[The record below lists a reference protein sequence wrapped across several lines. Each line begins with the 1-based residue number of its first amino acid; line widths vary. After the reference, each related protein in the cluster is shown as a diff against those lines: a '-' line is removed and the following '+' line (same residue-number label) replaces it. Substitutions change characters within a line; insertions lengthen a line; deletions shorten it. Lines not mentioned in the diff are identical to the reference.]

1 LIFFREKTE
10 NMLAYKHIFCK
21 AWALRKRYI
30 NQTNTNVYRLVNS
43 YGDALPEVTIDVYD
57 KNLLVQ
63 YFKSY
68 EKHSKDRLCSDLK
81 DILAPESI
89 TEKIRLKGEEIKTHL
104 VSGKEI
110 PGDFVVT
117 ENGIKFN
124 ISFLEGGGTGLFLD
138 QRDNRKKI
146 RALANK
152 KEVLNCFCYTSS
164 FSIYT
169 SLGGA
174 TKTTNIDLSK
184 KAIEWSKKNF
194 LLNQLDVNNHE
205 FIVGDVWEWLH
216 RFKKKGRTF
225 DVIII
230 DPPSFSTSKTT
241 VFNAEKDIPG
251 LIGAGLNILREDG
264 ILVFSTNIAKMN
276 FSKFFQLLS
285 RVKDFTQKTYKL
297 IDVSSQGLDFPT
309 DGIHI
314 IEPYLKFVILSC

>member
-1 LIFFREKTE
+1 MHNADPESLHKT
-10 NMLAYKHIFCK
+10 ICK
-21 AWALRKRYI
+21 AWSLRSKYI
-30 NQTNTNVYRLVNS
+30 NHSATNAYRLVNS
-43 YGDALPEVTIDVYD
+43 YGDALPEVTIDVYN

-63 YFKSY
+63 YFKPY
-68 EKHSKDRLCSDLK
+68 DNHIKNEIYHALNE
-81 DILAPESI
+81 ILAPDSI
-89 TEKIRLKGEEIKTHL
+89 TEKLRLKGEDIKTHL

-110 PGDFVVT
+110 LRNFVVL

-146 RALANK
+146 QALANN
-152 KEVLNCFCYTSS
+152 KEILNCFCYTSS

-184 KAIEWSKKNF
+184 KAIEWSKNNF

-205 FIVGDVWEWLH
+205 FIIGDVWDWLR
-216 RFKKKGRTF
+216 RFQKKERTF

-241 VFNAEKDIPG
+241 VFTVEKDIPR

-264 ILVFSTNIAKMN
+264 ILAFSTNIAKIN

-297 IDVSSQGLDFPT
+297 IDVSSQGLDYPT
-309 DGIHI
+309 DGVHA
-314 IEPYLKFVILSC
+314 IEPYLKFVMLSC

>member
-1 LIFFREKTE
+1 MHTADPESIHKT
-10 NMLAYKHIFCK
+10 ICK
-21 AWALRKRYI
+21 AWSLRNKYI
-30 NQTNTNVYRLVNS
+30 NHSTTNAYRLVNS
-43 YGDALPEVTIDVYD
+43 YGDALPEVTIDVYN

-63 YFKSY
+63 YFKPY
-68 EKHSKDRLCSDLK
+68 EIHLKDRLCSDLN

-110 PGDFVVT
+110 PGDFVVL

-146 RALANK
+146 QALANN

-164 FSIYT
+164 FSIYANI
-169 SLGGA
+169 GGA
-174 TKTTNIDLSK
+174 ISTTNIDLSK

-194 LLNQLDVNNHE
+194 LLNHLYINNHE
-205 FIVGDVWEWLH
+205 FIAGDAWEWLR
-216 RFKKKGRTF
+216 RFQKKERMF

-230 DPPSFSTSKTT
+230 DPPSFSTSKTN
-241 VFNAEKDIPG
+241 VFTAEKDIPR
-251 LIGAGLNILREDG
+251 LIAAGLSILREDG

-309 DGIHI
+309 DGVHV

>member
-1 LIFFREKTE
+1 
-10 NMLAYKHIFCK
+10 MLAYKQIFCK
-21 AWALRKRYI
+21 ALSLRKKYI
-30 NQTNTNVYRLVNS
+30 DLTTTNVYRLVNS
-43 YGDALPEVTIDVYD
+43 YGDALPEVTIDVYN

-63 YFKSY
+63 YFKPY
-68 EKHSKDRLCSDLK
+68 EKQSKDRLCSDLN

-110 PGDFVVT
+110 PGDFVVL

-146 RALANK
+146 QALANN

-164 FSIYT
+164 FSIYANI
-169 SLGGA
+169 GGA
-174 TKTTNIDLSK
+174 ISTTNIDLSK

-194 LLNQLDVNNHE
+194 LLNQLDINNHE
-205 FIVGDVWEWLH
+205 FIAWDVWEWLR
-216 RFKKKGRTF
+216 RFQKKGRTF

-241 VFNAEKDIPG
+241 VFTAEKDIPR
-251 LIGAGLNILREDG
+251 LIAAGLSILREEG

-309 DGIHI
+309 DGVNV

>member
-1 LIFFREKTE
+1 MHNADPESLHKI
-10 NMLAYKHIFCK
+10 ICK
-21 AWALRKRYI
+21 AWSLRKKHI
-30 NQTNTNVYRLVNS
+30 NLTTTNVYRLANS
-43 YGDALPEVTIDVYD
+43 YGDELPEATIDVYG

-63 YFKSY
+63 YFKPY
-68 EKHSKDRLCSDLK
+68 EKQSKDRIYTGLN
-81 DILAPESI
+81 DILSPESI
-89 TEKIRLKGEEIKTHL
+89 TEKLRLKSEDIKTHL
-104 VSGKEI
+104 VSGKEF
-110 PGDFVVT
+110 PRNFVVL

-146 RALANK
+146 QALANN
-152 KEVLNCFCYTSS
+152 KEILNCFCYTSS

-205 FIVGDVWEWLH
+205 FIVGDVWEWLK
-216 RFKKKGRTF
+216 RFQKKGRTF

-241 VFNAEKDIPG
+241 VFTVEKDIPR
-251 LIGAGLNILREDG
+251 LIAAGLDILREDG
-264 ILVFSTNIAKMN
+264 ILAFSTNIAKIN

-297 IDVSSQGLDFPT
+297 IDVSSQGLDYPT
-309 DGIHI
+309 DGVHAV
-314 IEPYLKFVILSC
+314 EPYLKFIMLSC

>member
-1 LIFFREKTE
+1 MHNADPESLHKI
-10 NMLAYKHIFCK
+10 ICK
-21 AWALRKRYI
+21 AWTLRSKYI
-30 NQTNTNVYRLVNS
+30 NHSATNAYRLVNS
-43 YGDALPEVTIDVYD
+43 YGDALPEVTIDVYN

-63 YFKSY
+63 YFKPY
-68 EKHSKDRLCSDLK
+68 DNHIKNEIYHALNE
-81 DILAPESI
+81 ILTPDSI
-89 TEKIRLKGEEIKTHL
+89 TEKLRLKGEDIKTHL

-110 PGDFVVT
+110 LRNFVVL

-146 RALANK
+146 QALAKK

-184 KAIEWSKKNF
+184 KAIEWSKNNF

-205 FIVGDVWEWLH
+205 FIIGDVWEWLK
-216 RFKKKGRTF
+216 RFQKKERTF

-241 VFNAEKDIPG
+241 VFTVEKDIPR

-264 ILVFSTNIAKMN
+264 ILAFSTNIAKIN

-297 IDVSSQGLDFPT
+297 IDVSSQGLDYPT
-309 DGIHI
+309 DGVHA
-314 IEPYLKFVILSC
+314 IEPYLKFVMLSC

>member
-1 LIFFREKTE
+1 MLNYKQLICKALSLRK
-10 NMLAYKHIFCK
+10 KHID
-21 AWALRKRYI
+21 
-30 NQTNTNVYRLVNS
+30 QTTTNVYRLVNS
-43 YGDALPEVTIDVYD
+43 YGDALPEVTIDVYN

-63 YFKSY
+63 YFKLY
-68 EKHSKDRLCSDLK
+68 EKHSKDRIYSELN

-89 TEKIRLKGEEIKTHL
+89 TEKTRLKGEDIKTHL

-110 PGDFVVT
+110 PRNIVVL

-146 RALANK
+146 QALANN
-152 KEVLNCFCYTSS
+152 KEILNCFCYTSS

-184 KAIEWSKKNF
+184 KAIEWSKNNF

-205 FIVGDVWEWLH
+205 FIIGDVWEWLK
-216 RFKKKGRTF
+216 RFQKKGRTF

-241 VFNAEKDIPG
+241 VFTVEKDIPR

-264 ILVFSTNIAKMN
+264 ILAFSTNIAKIN

-285 RVKDFTQKTYKL
+285 RAKDFTQKTHKL
-297 IDVSSQGLDFPT
+297 IDVSSQGLDYPT
-309 DGIHI
+309 DGVHA
-314 IEPYLKFVILSC
+314 IEPYLKFVMLSG

>member
-1 LIFFREKTE
+1 MLNYKQLICKALSLRK
-10 NMLAYKHIFCK
+10 KHID
-21 AWALRKRYI
+21 
-30 NQTNTNVYRLVNS
+30 QTTTNVYRLVNS
-43 YGDALPEVTIDVYD
+43 YGDALPELTIDVYD

-63 YFKSY
+63 YFKPY
-68 EKHSKDRLCSDLK
+68 EKHSKDRIYSELN

-89 TEKIRLKGEEIKTHL
+89 TEKTRLKGEDIKTHL

-110 PGDFVVT
+110 PRNIVVL

-146 RALANK
+146 QALANN
-152 KEVLNCFCYTSS
+152 KEILNCFCYTSS

-184 KAIEWSKKNF
+184 KAIEWSKNNF

-205 FIVGDVWEWLH
+205 FIIGDVWDWLR
-216 RFKKKGRTF
+216 RFQKKERTF

-241 VFNAEKDIPG
+241 VFTVEKDIPR

-264 ILVFSTNIAKMN
+264 ILAFSTNIAKIN

-297 IDVSSQGLDFPT
+297 IDVSSQGLDYPT
-309 DGIHI
+309 DGVHT
-314 IEPYLKFVILSC
+314 IEPYLKFVMLSC

>member
-1 LIFFREKTE
+1 
-10 NMLAYKHIFCK
+10 
-21 AWALRKRYI
+21 
-30 NQTNTNVYRLVNS
+30 LVNS
-43 YGDALPEVTIDVYD
+43 YGDALPEVTIDVYN

-63 YFKSY
+63 YFKPY
-68 EKHSKDRLCSDLK
+68 DNHIKNEIYHALNE
-81 DILAPESI
+81 ILTPDSI
-89 TEKIRLKGEEIKTHL
+89 TEKLRLKGEDIKTHL

-110 PGDFVVT
+110 LRNFVVL

-146 RALANK
+146 QALAKK

-184 KAIEWSKKNF
+184 KAIEWSKNNF

-205 FIVGDVWEWLH
+205 FIIGDVWDWLR
-216 RFKKKGRTF
+216 RFQKKERTF

-241 VFNAEKDIPG
+241 VFTVEKDIPR

-264 ILVFSTNIAKMN
+264 ILAFSTNIAKIN

-285 RVKDFTQKTYKL
+285 RVKDFTQKKYKI
-297 IDVSSQGLDFPT
+297 IDVSSQGFDFPT
-309 DGIHI
+309 DGFHS
-314 IEPYLKFVILSC
+314 IEPYLKFVMLSC

>member
-1 LIFFREKTE
+1 MHNADPESLHKI
-10 NMLAYKHIFCK
+10 ICK
-21 AWALRKRYI
+21 AWTLRSKYI
-30 NQTNTNVYRLVNS
+30 NHSATNAYRLVNS
-43 YGDALPEVTIDVYD
+43 YGDALPEVTIDVYN

-63 YFKSY
+63 YFKPY
-68 EKHSKDRLCSDLK
+68 DNHIKNEIYHALNE
-81 DILAPESI
+81 ILAPDSI
-89 TEKIRLKGEEIKTHL
+89 TEKLRLKGEDIKTHL

-110 PGDFVVT
+110 LRNFVVL

-146 RALANK
+146 QALANN
-152 KEVLNCFCYTSS
+152 KEILNCFCYTSS

-184 KAIEWSKKNF
+184 KAIEWSKNNF

-205 FIVGDVWEWLH
+205 FIIGDVWDWLK
-216 RFKKKGRTF
+216 RFQKKERTF

-241 VFNAEKDIPG
+241 VFTVEKDIPR

-264 ILVFSTNIAKMN
+264 ILAFSTNIAKIN

-285 RVKDFTQKTYKL
+285 RAKDFTQKTHKL
-297 IDVSSQGLDFPT
+297 IDVSSQGLDYPT
-309 DGIHI
+309 DGVHA
-314 IEPYLKFVILSC
+314 IEPYLKFVMLSG

>member
-1 LIFFREKTE
+1 MHNADPESLHKT
-10 NMLAYKHIFCK
+10 ICK
-21 AWALRKRYI
+21 AWSLRSKYI
-30 NQTNTNVYRLVNS
+30 NHSATNAYRLVNS
-43 YGDALPEVTIDVYD
+43 YGDALPEVTIDVYN

-68 EKHSKDRLCSDLK
+68 EKHSKDRICSDLN
-81 DILAPESI
+81 DILSPESI
-89 TEKIRLKGEEIKTHL
+89 TEKTRLKGEDIKTHL

-110 PGDFVVT
+110 PRNFVVL
-117 ENGIKFN
+117 ENGIKLY

-146 RALANK
+146 QALANN

-164 FSIYT
+164 FSIYAI
-169 SLGGA
+169 LGGA
-174 TKTTNIDLSK
+174 ISTTNIDLSK

-194 LLNQLDVNNHE
+194 LQNQLDVNNHE
-205 FIVGDVWEWLH
+205 FITGDVWEWLR
-216 RFKKKGRTF
+216 RFQKKGRTF

-241 VFNAEKDIPG
+241 VFTAEKDIPG
-251 LIGAGLNILREDG
+251 LIGAGLDILREDG
-264 ILVFSTNIAKMN
+264 ILAFSTNIAKIN

-285 RVKDFTQKTYKL
+285 RVKDFTKKTYKL

-309 DGIHI
+309 DGVHV
-314 IEPYLKFVILSC
+314 IEPYLKFVMLSC

>member
-1 LIFFREKTE
+1 MHNADPESLHKI
-10 NMLAYKHIFCK
+10 ICK
-21 AWALRKRYI
+21 AWLLRSNYI
-30 NQTNTNVYRLVNS
+30 NHSATNAYRLVNS
-43 YGDALPEVTIDVYD
+43 YGDGLPEVTIDVYN

-63 YFKSY
+63 YFKPY
-68 EKHSKDRLCSDLK
+68 DKHIKNEIYH
-81 DILAPESI
+81 ILNEILTPDSI
-89 TEKIRLKGEEIKTHL
+89 TEKLRLKSEDIKTHL

-110 PGDFVVT
+110 PGNVVVL

-146 RALANK
+146 QAVANN
-152 KEVLNCFCYTSS
+152 KEILNCFCYTSS
-164 FSIYT
+164 FSIYAN
-169 SLGGA
+169 LGGA
-174 TKTTNIDLSK
+174 ISTTNIDLSK

-194 LLNQLDVNNHE
+194 LLNEVDVNAHE
-205 FIVGDVWEWLH
+205 FIVGDVWDWLR
-216 RFKKKGRTF
+216 RFQKKGRTF

-241 VFNAEKDIPG
+241 VFTVEKDIPK

-264 ILVFSTNIAKMN
+264 ILAFSTNIAKIN
-276 FSKFFQLLS
+276 FSKFLQLLP

-309 DGIHI
+309 DGVHV
-314 IEPYLKFVILSC
+314 IEPYLKFIMLSC

>member
-1 LIFFREKTE
+1 MHNADPESLHKI
-10 NMLAYKHIFCK
+10 ICK
-21 AWALRKRYI
+21 AWSLRSKYI
-30 NQTNTNVYRLVNS
+30 NNSATNAYRLVNS
-43 YGDALPEVTIDVYD
+43 YGDALPEVTIDVYN

-63 YFKSY
+63 YFKPHD
-68 EKHSKDRLCSDLK
+68 KHIKNEIYHALNE
-81 DILAPESI
+81 ILTPDSI
-89 TEKIRLKGEEIKTHL
+89 TEKLRLKGEDIKTHL

-110 PGDFVVT
+110 LRNFVVL

-146 RALANK
+146 QALANN
-152 KEVLNCFCYTSS
+152 KEILNCFCYTSS

-184 KAIEWSKKNF
+184 KAIEWSKNNF

-205 FIVGDVWEWLH
+205 FIIGDVWEWLK
-216 RFKKKGRTF
+216 RFQKKGRTF

-241 VFNAEKDIPG
+241 VFTVEKDIPR

-264 ILVFSTNIAKMN
+264 ILAFSTNIAKIN

-285 RVKDFTQKTYKL
+285 RVKDYTQKTYKL
-297 IDVSSQGLDFPT
+297 IDVSSQGLDYPT
-309 DGIHI
+309 DGVNI
-314 IEPYLKFVILSC
+314 IEPYLKFVMLSC

>member
-1 LIFFREKTE
+1 
-10 NMLAYKHIFCK
+10 MLAYKHIFCK

-194 LLNQLDVNNHE
+194 LLNKLDVNNH
-205 FIVGDVWEWLH
+205 
-216 RFKKKGRTF
+216 
-225 DVIII
+225 
-230 DPPSFSTSKTT
+230 
-241 VFNAEKDIPG
+241 
-251 LIGAGLNILREDG
+251 
-264 ILVFSTNIAKMN
+264 
-276 FSKFFQLLS
+276 
-285 RVKDFTQKTYKL
+285 
-297 IDVSSQGLDFPT
+297 
-309 DGIHI
+309 
-314 IEPYLKFVILSC
+314 

>member
-1 LIFFREKTE
+1 MHNADPESLHKI
-10 NMLAYKHIFCK
+10 ICK
-21 AWALRKRYI
+21 AWTLRSKYI
-30 NQTNTNVYRLVNS
+30 NHSATNAYRLVNS
-43 YGDALPEVTIDVYD
+43 YGDALPEVTIDVYN

-63 YFKSY
+63 YFKPY
-68 EKHSKDRLCSDLK
+68 DNHIKNEIYHALNE
-81 DILAPESI
+81 ILAPDSI
-89 TEKIRLKGEEIKTHL
+89 TEKLRLKGEDIKTHL

-110 PGDFVVT
+110 LRNFVVL

-146 RALANK
+146 QALANN
-152 KEVLNCFCYTSS
+152 KEILNCFCYTSS

-184 KAIEWSKKNF
+184 KAIEWSKNNF

-205 FIVGDVWEWLH
+205 FIIGDVWDWLR
-216 RFKKKGRTF
+216 RFQKKERTF

-241 VFNAEKDIPG
+241 VFTVEKDIPR

-264 ILVFSTNIAKMN
+264 ILAFSTNIAKIN

-297 IDVSSQGLDFPT
+297 IDVSSQGLDYPT
-309 DGIHI
+309 DGVHT
-314 IEPYLKFVILSC
+314 IEPYLKFVMLSC